1 MPATRRRTARRA
13 KKVRRATKVRATK
26 KRRTVSRT
34 RFKKFRAPK
43 KLVVPLPRAREG
55 RRLPPGICRL
65 DYPRVRG
72 YIVRLSYRRTRA
84 GWKPRFKAYFGD
96 TRHGGKAKAFAAA
109 QAWLRVVTETGK
121 APAV

>member
-1 MPATRRRTARRA
+1 M
-13 KKVRRATKVRATK
+13 
-26 KRRTVSRT
+26 
-34 RFKKFRAPK
+34 
-43 KLVVPLPRAREG
+43 
-55 RRLPPGICRL
+55 PPGICRL

-109 QAWLRVVTETGK
+109 QAWLRAVTETGK

>member
-1 MPATRRRTARRA
+1 MKAGNKKSQARKVRRTAARISRTRRA
-13 KKVRRATKVRATK
+13 KP
-26 KRRTVSRT
+26 
-34 RFKKFRAPK
+34 PK
-43 KLVVPLPRAREG
+43 KLKVPLPRARAG
-55 RRLPPGICRL
+55 RRMPPGICRL

-72 YIVRLSYRRTRA
+72 YIVRLSYRRTRQ

-109 QAWLRVVTETGK
+109 QEWLRVVTETGK

>member
-1 MPATRRRTARRA
+1 MPATRRRTTRRA
-13 KKVRRATKVRATK
+13 KKIRTKARAKKSRPASTRR
-26 KRRTVSRT
+26 
-34 RFKKFRAPK
+34 FRAPK
-43 KLVVPLPRAREG
+43 KLVIPLPRAREG

-109 QAWLRVVTETGK
+109 QAWLRAVTETGK

>member
-1 MPATRRRTARRA
+1 MPATRRRTTRRA
-13 KKVRRATKVRATK
+13 KKVRRATHVRIT
-26 KRRTVSRT
+26 KRRRTASSARSTKSR
-34 RFKKFRAPK
+34 RPK
-43 KLVVPLPRAREG
+43 KLIVPLPRAREG

-109 QAWLRVVTETGK
+109 QAWLRAVTETGK